1 MSPVPARS
9 RFVGRPAG
17 DLHSPFMLSPRL
29 AAGALALALA
39 ACHKAA
45 PPAAPPPAVKAPAV
59 TAAPEAPDGKLRR
72 AEVDQVLLQQG
83 PAWVLRRVISEEV
96 MGRDGKFTG
105 WRMVGL
111 PEEWRGIDLKPGDVV
126 MRVNGMPIERPE
138 QAFEAWKSVA
148 RLPAIKLTML
158 RDGAPREVTIPID
171 GAPSVETQKQIE
183 RGVPG
188 PRAAAPAPAQPPPRR
203 QSVQLGGSTPAAQDD
218 EAY

>member
-1 MSPVPARS
+1 
-9 RFVGRPAG
+9 
-17 DLHSPFMLSPRL
+17 MLSPRL

-45 PPAAPPPAVKAPAV
+45 PPAAPPPAVKAPAAV

-158 RDGAPREVTIPID
+158 RDGAPREVTIPIE
-171 GAPSVETQKQIE
+171 GAPSAETQKQIE